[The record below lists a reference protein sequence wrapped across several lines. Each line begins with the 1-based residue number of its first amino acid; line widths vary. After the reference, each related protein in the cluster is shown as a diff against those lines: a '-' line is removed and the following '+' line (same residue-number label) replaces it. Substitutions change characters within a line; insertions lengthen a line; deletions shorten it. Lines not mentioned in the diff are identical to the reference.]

1 MTELWDR
8 YYAFQAGDLQI
19 TIDELDIEFS
29 VEGSN
34 GTEADRAEIGIWN
47 LAGATK
53 ARIKKGETAQLAA
66 GYRADYGAVFL
77 GTIDR
82 VYDSRQGAD
91 VKTVVTLQD
100 GVRNLYFGSRVVR
113 QYPAGAALVTVIQD
127 QFAAAGIPVGTVD
140 DPGITLSKP
149 YTFAGTPQ
157 ENLDDCLDIINGDE
171 VLGTAAAGGEDLT
184 GLIKR
189 QIATQGW
196 TYFVSAG
203 AGYFVRQAH
212 SETDAV
218 LLSSETG
225 LLEVVPQEDDQEGEA
240 YSVKSILQWKIKADS
255 LVRLDSRVVQGDF
268 KVRSF
273 THRLAGDDYST
284 ECEVAPI

>member
-8 YYAFQAGDLQI
+8 YYAFQTGDLQI

-29 VEGSN
+29 VEGTN

-53 ARIKKGETAQLAA
+53 ARIKKGETAQLTA
-66 GYRADYGAVFL
+66 GYRADYGVIFL

-100 GVRNLYFGSRVVR
+100 AIKNLYSSSNVIRT
-113 QYPAGAALVTVIQD
+113 YPAGAALVTVIQD
-127 QFAAAGIPVGTVD
+127 QFAAAGIPVGTIE

-149 YTFAGTPQ
+149 CTFDGTPRD
-157 ENLDDCLDIINGDE
+157 NLETCLNIVNGD
-171 VLGTAAAGGEDLT
+171 LGVNIAASGGKDLT

-196 TYFVSAG
+196 TYTVISG
-203 AGYFVRQAH
+203 AGYFVRQQH
-212 SETDAV
+212 HDQVAV

-225 LLEVVPQEDDQEGEA
+225 LLEVVPQDDDQEGEA
-240 YSVKSILQWKIKADS
+240 YTVRTLFQWKIKADS

-284 ECEVAPI
+284 ECEVAPV